1 MTVKTGSGCLII
13 YICIYKFE
21 FIQIQTFSVH
31 IMRRILSDFQRNPK
45 PKLIEN
51 ITNNIHD

>member
-1 MTVKTGSGCLII
+1 LNLYT
-13 YICIYKFE
+13 
-21 FIQIQTFSVH
+21 QIQTFLVRIAH
-31 IMRRILSDFQRNPK
+31 RILSDFQRNPK